1 MRVLILSCNTG
12 EGHNSCGK
20 ALLEQFQKRDVFCRT
35 ADALSFISLGVSQ
48 FISSG
53 FNLVYRYLPGM
64 FRSGYRYAED
74 HSSLF
79 EGRSPVYRFLISGA
93 ERLYAYILRECFDT
107 VICTHVFSALMVT
120 EVMGR
125 HNRFLRTYFVATD
138 YTCSPS
144 CAQSDLDAYFIPDAA
159 LADEFIRC
167 GISSEKL
174 IPTGIPIQKDFLQ
187 VNSKTEMKIRF
198 GLHPYAP
205 HLLVMGGSMGCGPMQ
220 YLVRQIS
227 KAMPK
232 DCAVTV
238 ICGTNR
244 KLRAQL
250 DREYAEDHR
259 VVIHGF
265 VEDVPAMM
273 DSADLFL
280 TKPGGIS
287 VTEAAQKR
295 LPMLFV
301 DAVAGCETHNM
312 RYFTQKGVAIAAE
325 NPKALAGLTY
335 TLLSDQKLLDNMA
348 ENYGHIPENNAAES
362 IVQYVLTADA
372 EKRGRCP

>member
-20 ALLEQFQKRDVFCRT
+20 ALLEQFQEREIFCHT
-35 ADALSFISLGVSQ
+35 ADALSFISPDVSR

-53 FNLVYRYLPGM
+53 FNMIYRYLPGM

-74 HSSLF
+74 HSNLF

-125 HNRFLRTYFVATD
+125 HNRFLRTYFIATD

-167 GISSEKL
+167 GISCKKL
-174 IPTGIPIQKDFLQ
+174 IPTGIPIQNDFLL
-187 VNSKTEMKIRF
+187 VNSKTETKIRF

-205 HLLVMGGSMGCGPMQ
+205 HLLVMGGSMGCGPMK

-227 KAMPK
+227 RTMPK
-232 DCAVTV
+232 DCTVTV

-244 KLRAQL
+244 KLRAKL

-259 VVIHGF
+259 VVICGF
-265 VEDVPAMM
+265 IEDVPAMM

-287 VTEAAQKR
+287 ITEAAQKR
-295 LPMLFV
+295 LPMLLV
-301 DAVAGCETHNM
+301 DAVAGCESYNM
-312 RYFTQKGVAIAAE
+312 RYFTTKGVALTADT
-325 NPKALAGLTY
+325 PMALAKLACV
-335 TLLSDQKLLDNMA
+335 LLSDQALLANMA
-348 ENYGHIPENNAAES
+348 EGYRNIPENTAAKT
-362 IVQYVLTADA
+362 IA
-372 EKRGRCP
+372 EYIMRPYAEQKR